1 MRLYSVGS
9 VLALSAVMLLSACKD
24 NPEDTAAAL
33 RVRLQQTAREGRFY
47 YAHQDDLVYGHSWKV
62 TDPQGDDLSRS
73 DVLSVCG
80 FFPAVVGFDLGG
92 IELGDK
98 ANLDGVDFSLMR
110 RAAVSHSEKG
120 GIVTFSWH
128 MRNLLTGGDS
138 WDISSDKVV
147 ASVLPGGENHE
158 EFISWLGK
166 AADFM
171 DSLRDSK
178 GHRIPVIF
186 RPWHE
191 NIGSWFWWGG
201 NLCTEQEYKALFATT
216 HDYFTRERGLDN
228 ILWAYSPNS
237 EINKEQYFSRYPG
250 DDLVDILGVDH
261 YEFLPEGGDI
271 AQADE
276 HYMKVLSADLAYM
289 QEFAQAKGKLIAVT
303 ETGFEG
309 IPNPTWWTQVLL
321 KAVEDYPVCYVLTWR
336 NAWDKPGH
344 YYAPYPGSKDA
355 ADFARFSRS
364 GRTVFLNQ

>member
-9 VLALSAVMLLSACKD
+9 VLALSTVMLFSACKE
-24 NPEDTAAAL
+24 NSEDAAAVL

-147 ASVLPGGENHE
+147 ASVLPG
-158 EFISWLGK
+158 IYLLAW
-166 AADFM
+166 
-171 DSLRDSK
+171 
-178 GHRIPVIF
+178 
-186 RPWHE
+186 
-191 NIGSWFWWGG
+191 
-201 NLCTEQEYKALFATT
+201 
-216 HDYFTRERGLDN
+216 
-228 ILWAYSPNS
+228 
-237 EINKEQYFSRYPG
+237 
-250 DDLVDILGVDH
+250 
-261 YEFLPEGGDI
+261 EGGGF
-271 AQADE
+271 
-276 HYMKVLSADLAYM
+276 YGFSSR
-289 QEFAQAKGKLIAVT
+289 
-303 ETGFEG
+303 FEG
-309 IPNPTWWTQVLL
+309 SQDTRNLPSLARKHRKLVL
-321 KAVEDYPVCYVLTWR
+321 V
-336 NAWDKPGH
+336 
-344 YYAPYPGSKDA
+344 
-355 ADFARFSRS
+355 
-364 GRTVFLNQ
+364 GR

>member
-1 MRLYSVGS
+1 MRLYTVGS
-9 VLALSAVMLLSACKD
+9 MLAFSAMTLLSGCCASK
-24 NPEDTAAAL
+24 EDSAAVL
-33 RVRLQQTAREGRFY
+33 KNRLQQTASDGKFY

-62 TDPQGDDLSRS
+62 EVPSEDDLFRS
-73 DVLSVCG
+73 DVFSVCG
-80 FFPAVVGFDLGG
+80 SFPAIVGFDLGG
-92 IELGDK
+92 IELGDS

-110 RAAVSHSEKG
+110 RAAVSHSEAG

-128 MRNLLTGGDS
+128 MRNPLTGGDS

-147 ASVLPGGENHE
+147 ASVLEGGENHDK
-158 EFISWLGK
+158 FISWLGK

-178 GHRIPVIF
+178 GRRIPVIF

-201 NLCTEQEYKALFATT
+201 NLCTAEQYKELFASTY
-216 HDYFTRERGLDN
+216 DYFTRQRGLDN
-228 ILWAYSPNS
+228 LLWAYSPNS
-237 EINKEQYFSRYPG
+237 EIDKEQYFSRYPG
-250 DDLVDILGVDH
+250 DEYIDILGVDH

-276 HYMKVLSADLAYM
+276 HYKKVLAADLAYM
-289 QEFAQAKGKLIAVT
+289 HEFASQRGKLIAVT

-309 IPNPTWWTQVLL
+309 IPNPSWWTEVLL
-321 KAVEDYPVCYVLTWR
+321 RTVKDYPICYVLTWR

-344 YYAPYPGSKDA
+344 YYAPFPGSADA
-355 ADFARFSRS
+355 DDFVRFHND
-364 GRTVFLNQ
+364 GRTIFLGE